1 MLPFHVDLRPGL
13 PVYEQVILAVK
24 RALLAGELKPG
35 QPFPSLRKLAQSL
48 RINPNTA
55 AKIVSL
61 LKQEGVLEVIPG
73 VGMIVATNYRP
84 RAQAHEVE
92 RLLNNDLKH
101 LIIEAR
107 HLGIKESVFIKA
119 LKEYWRDLGP

>member
-1 MLPFHVDLRPGL
+1 M
-13 PVYEQVILAVK
+13 LAVK

-35 QPFPSLRKLAQSL
+35 EPFPSLRKLAEAL

-61 LKQEGVLEVIPG
+61 LKQDGVLLAIPG
-73 VGMIVATNYRP
+73 VGMIVAQDYQP
-84 RAQAHEVE
+84 RAQAHEMD

-107 HLGIKESVFIKA
+107 HLGIEEAAFLEAIQKHWS
-119 LKEYWRDLGP
+119 DLDA